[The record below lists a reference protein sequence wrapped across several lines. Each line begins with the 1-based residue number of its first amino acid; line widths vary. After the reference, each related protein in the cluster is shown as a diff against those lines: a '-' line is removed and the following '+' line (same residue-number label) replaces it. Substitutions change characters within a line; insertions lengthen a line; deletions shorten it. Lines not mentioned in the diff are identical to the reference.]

1 MRDNDGITVIIRLL
15 LRAAACLRRTNMH
28 HPAPRL
34 VRCATGIRAGGR
46 TGLTAMTV
54 AALFLCCL
62 FFEPLFASIPGFAA
76 APALVFV
83 AAGFLAPLG
92 QLDWDDL
99 ASAVPVMLMAIL
111 MPLTFSI
118 AAGIAV
124 GFLAF
129 CAIMLISGR
138 GAEINAG
145 TWVITAFGGLWL
157 AAPLFGG

>member
-1 MRDNDGITVIIRLL
+1 M
-15 LRAAACLRRTNMH
+15 AQ
-28 HPAPRL
+28 
-34 VRCATGIRAGGR
+34 
-46 TGLTAMTV
+46 
-54 AALFLCCL
+54 
-62 FFEPLFASIPGFAA
+62 GFAA

-99 ASAVPVMLMAIL
+99 ASALPVMLMAIL

-129 CAIMLISGR
+129 SAIMLISGR

>member
-1 MRDNDGITVIIRLL
+1 MAASESGPCRGSGYGRIVVGSLLGTSSMTTYLERDRHSRWRTH
-15 LRAAACLRRTNMH
+15 RADRDDR
-28 HPAPRL
+28 
-34 VRCATGIRAGGR
+34 GR
-46 TGLTAMTV
+46 PVPVLPV
-54 AALFLCCL
+54 
-62 FFEPLFASIPGFAA
+62 FEPLFASIPGFAA

-99 ASAVPVMLMAIL
+99 ASAVPIMLMAIL

>member
-1 MRDNDGITVIIRLL
+1 MVADTGTSVVGGLL
-15 LRAAACLRRTNMH
+15 GTSSMTTYLES
-28 HPAPRL
+28 
-34 VRCATGIRAGGR
+34 ATGIRAGGR

-62 FFEPLFASIPGFAA
+62 FLSRYLPRFRALQPPLRWSLWQQAFW
-76 APALVFV
+76 PAC
-83 AAGFLAPLG
+83 